1 MPLGSF
7 LGFLPYSSSSAL
19 LDVVQAALV
28 ALPAAGLPVFLRP
41 FAGRIWSLI
50 MPVSIVAVVAGLAVL
65 PGAAITLTWLALIA
79 VPLLAAATLGW
90 GMHGARPAWAV
101 AAVPLFAAAVA
112 YEGDTAGDV
121 SALSLT
127 ALSCVAL
134 ARLLSGVVGGA
145 GMGSR
150 GPARNAVTGAG
161 ADSETARSSGEGI
174 GRPGV
179 AEGSQA
185 WVRVALVTMAVIDAI
200 LVFSSALEGP
210 NATLNAAIPAEQLP
224 RLQFVTF
231 EGASMGYGDVF
242 VAAVLGA
249 VLAAEGASRRVQLAA
264 AAAAFVASTVFSL
277 LWAFDSISTLPAT
290 VPVAAVLLVFGG
302 FRGWQAG
309 WFGRRVPRD
318 RWPSADG
325 RNRRADGRA

>member
-19 LDVVQAALV
+19 LDLVQAVLV
-28 ALPAAGLPVFLRP
+28 ALPAAGLPVLLQR

-90 GMHGARPAWAV
+90 GMHGARPLWGL
-101 AAVPLFAAAVA
+101 AAVPLLAAAVA
-112 YEGDTAGDV
+112 FEGETAGDV
-121 SALSLT
+121 TALILT

-145 GMGSR
+145 HRATPRDPERMHDAAAGRGS
-150 GPARNAVTGAG
+150 GPAPAGGDRGTGG
-161 ADSETARSSGEGI
+161 QS
-174 GRPGV
+174 
-179 AEGSQA
+179 
-185 WVRVALVTMAVIDAI
+185 WVRAALVAMAVIDAI
-200 LVFSSALEGP
+200 LVFSSALQGP
-210 NATLNAAIPAEQLP
+210 NATLNAAVPAEQLP
-224 RLQFVTF
+224 RLQYVTF

-249 VLAAEGASRRVQLAA
+249 VLAAEGAPRRVQLAA
-264 AAAAFVASTVFSL
+264 AAATFVAATVFSM
-277 LWAFDSISTLPAT
+277 LWWIDSITTLPAT
-290 VPVAAVLLVFGG
+290 VPVAAVLLAFGG
-302 FRGWQAG
+302 LRGWRAG
-309 WFGRRVPRD
+309 RPD
-318 RWPSADG
+318 REAHASVRPPAGEGSGA
-325 RNRRADGRA
+325 